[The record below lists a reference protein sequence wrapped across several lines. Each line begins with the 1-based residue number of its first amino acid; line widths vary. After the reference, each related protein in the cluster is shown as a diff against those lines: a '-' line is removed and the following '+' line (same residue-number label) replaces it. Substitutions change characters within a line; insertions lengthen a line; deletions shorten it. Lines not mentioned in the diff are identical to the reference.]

1 MEDEKFDSVY
11 LKYKNLVMDTACEVL
26 KDYYLAQDVCQEV
39 FLKLTPERLKLA
51 ETPTEMKRY
60 LRTVAYHRAID
71 YYRKIKKRSEIS
83 LYENLDMTFE
93 IDVDE
98 KMDRTSFTT
107 VLFDISGTLVHWC
120 KFKFENNML
129 TSESEKVSAFS
140 YPQLFKIWRLITIES
155 IESENDPASPV
166 ADISIPYSSRP
177 EAFNS
182 TSNVSNV
189 ELAKTP
195 THAKVVA
202 TVVSNTRIEVNTLIY
217 NFLPNIYF
225 FRIDLYLLS
234 II

>member
-1 MEDEKFDSVY
+1 MEDEKFESVY

-107 VLFDISGTLVHWC
+107 VLFHELEEKKPEWHYIVIHLGLYD
-120 KFKFENNML
+120 
-129 TSESEKVSAFS
+129 ESPEKVA
-140 YPQLFKIWRLITIES
+140 R
-155 IESENDPASPV
+155 DMG
-166 ADISIPYSSRP
+166 ISINLLRTKYHR
-177 EAFNS
+177 
-182 TSNVSNV
+182 
-189 ELAKTP
+189 AK
-195 THAKVVA
+195 KWICKEYR
-202 TVVSNTRIEVNTLIY
+202 SKY
-217 NFLPNIYF
+217 NYF
-225 FRIDLYLLS
+225 K
-234 II
+234 